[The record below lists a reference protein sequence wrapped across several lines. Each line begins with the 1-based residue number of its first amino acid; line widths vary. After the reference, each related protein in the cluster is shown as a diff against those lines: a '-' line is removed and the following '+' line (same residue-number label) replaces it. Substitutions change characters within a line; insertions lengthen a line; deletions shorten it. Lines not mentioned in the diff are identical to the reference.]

1 MNYFPFLSRRTLMY
15 TLKKVEQIFNKAM
28 EYFNGRMYASL
39 DSYLKKY
46 DLSTDVWSY
55 IFRSV
60 REFINQ
66 NQISIF
72 LTDEYFKQEYIHC
85 LNQQHLIIDIGKT
98 CSPLNISREN

>member
-1 MNYFPFLSRRTLMY
+1 MY
-15 TLKKVEQIFNKAM
+15 TLKKVEQIFNKTM
-28 EYFNGRMYASL
+28 EYLSEKKYASI
-39 DSYLKKY
+39 DSYLKRW
-46 DLSTDVWSY
+46 DLSTDVWSN

-60 REFINQ
+60 HEFINQ

-72 LTDEYFKQEYIHC
+72 LTDEYFKQEYIHY